1 MLYGSHDFTTCSQR
15 APCKPL
21 YDSCLSTSLTGVL
34 WPVFVTGIKR
44 THLMILRFALHDQ
57 DKRVTLKPT
66 TLSHLLVV
74 PVSSNMFVSFVV
86 VRFIKTGA

>member
-1 MLYGSHDFTTCSQR
+1 MLYGSHDFTACSQR

-66 TLSHLLVV
+66 DNSLSL
-74 PVSSNMFVSFVV
+74 
-86 VRFIKTGA
+86 IGGTCQ